1 MEEQRMDWGSM
12 EETKFKPTDWLFFTV
27 SFVALILLLLYYD
40 RFFWVALPFAG
51 TYLVKALRQ
60 M

>member
-1 MEEQRMDWGSM
+1 MDWGSM